1 MVTVSAAFMAGLAD
15 PANHPQRIVF
25 EFEADGAII
34 SNEDI
39 DVDSGVDFHET
50 FCSETDLTIGLTP
63 SSELSFVLFN
73 DDRLWNEYEFGT
85 FTAYIGVRL
94 SWQKNNSEPVRRPEI
109 TISGTSMTVSGNGIL
124 ETYELMSLGKFI
136 APRPSIVM
144 KDQIDIRANDQM
156 TLFDEDMPSDTDL
169 GVTYPITAGQLLQKL
184 CDYVDV
190 DPVTTTFTNSTLS
203 LSKRPDSF
211 DDSTMREVL
220 GWIAEA
226 ACANARFNRSGL
238 LELAWFNDVTASK
251 EYDESNYTAFEPTWF
266 ESPRVSKIHIRNE
279 DSTAE
284 AIIGTG
290 DVCYMIQNNPFLRQ
304 SEVTP

>member
-1 MVTVSAAFMAGLAD
+1 MVNVSQDFLNGLAD
-15 PANHPQRIVF
+15 PQNHPQRIVF
-25 EFEADGAII
+25 LFGDGAII

-39 DVDSGVDFHET
+39 DVDSGVDFREV

-63 SSELSFVLFN
+63 SSEISFVLFN
-73 DDRLWNEYEFGT
+73 DDRIWNEYEFGT

-94 SWQKNNSEPVRRPEI
+94 EWEPDNSQIVRRPTI
-109 TISGTSMTVSGNGIL
+109 TIEDNEMTVSGNGKL
-124 ETYELMSLGKFI
+124 ETYELMSLGVFI
-136 APRPSIVM
+136 APRPSIVL

-169 GVTYPITAGQLLQKL
+169 GVTYPITAGTLLQKL
-184 CDYVDV
+184 CTYVGV
-190 DPVTTTFTNSTLS
+190 SPVTTTFTNSTLS
-203 LSKRPDSF
+203 LSSRPDSF
-211 DDSTMREVL
+211 NNSTMREVV

-238 LELAWFNDVTASK
+238 LELAWFTDVTSTK
-251 EYDESNYTAFEPTWF
+251 TYNEGNYTAFEPCWF